1 MKFKYTGQKTIISQH
16 GISFKQGKED
26 KYIFFPFVYEILK
39 ALNNNYESTKNY
51 SYDIKKEELNI
62 ENLLNI
68 VFDLNPELLIEMDNK
83 VNSYMKNLD
92 DEEKRIK
99 ERTTLSDI
107 EKDTF
112 LSNLES
118 MKEYKIQRATNK
130 IFYFYCIE
138 SIVKIIAT
146 NKIKKIELP
155 FNGNFLHVL
164 KSIQNK
170 LSTQKI
176 NSSLKVEEEND
187 IYKIKFSIN
196 LY

>member
-1 MKFKYTGQKTIISQH
+1 MEFDCAEYYNLMGIEYPLNYQLNETYVLQAEVCGGSKGRIYIDENGKILPINNKSDKF
-16 GISFKQGKED
+16 
-26 KYIFFPFVYEILK
+26 
-39 ALNNNYESTKNY
+39 
-51 SYDIKKEELNI
+51 
-62 ENLLNI
+62 I
-68 VFDLNPELLIEMDNK
+68 VID
-83 VNSYMKNLD
+83 
-92 DEEKRIK
+92 
-99 ERTTLSDI
+99 DI

>member
-1 MKFKYTGQKTIISQH
+1 
-16 GISFKQGKED
+16 
-26 KYIFFPFVYEILK
+26 
-39 ALNNNYESTKNY
+39 
-51 SYDIKKEELNI
+51 
-62 ENLLNI
+62 
-68 VFDLNPELLIEMDNK
+68 
-83 VNSYMKNLD
+83 
-92 DEEKRIK
+92 
-99 ERTTLSDI
+99 
-107 EKDTF
+107 
-112 LSNLES
+112 